1 MNLPGSWL
9 LAAVL
14 GIPAAPTPVRPAA
27 PAPANFPTPAPPRDV
42 SPESSE
48 REREAA
54 LVSTLRRAEHVTPGG
69 PEAKR
74 LSAELVDA
82 GAGYLRRGESG
93 RAIELLGEAYALDES
108 NASALA
114 ELTLAY
120 AREEDLD
127 AAAFHLRLAEDRA
140 DADPGSVPTPD
151 RSAAS
156 SAYASVAEIFYEEHR
171 LEEAVGAW
179 SEAARFGGEDP
190 ALLRHL
196 ARSRDELAVARGQRS
211 FSSDNFA
218 LFAEPSVPD
227 SVVRLAADELEAAH
241 RSQAAFFGSGLAK
254 RQVVVLYGGRAFFA
268 LASVPDW
275 VSGVYDGKIRVAL
288 RTNVG
293 AEDPA
298 VMSSVLAH
306 ELAHALMR
314 QVSGDR
320 APGWLHEGLAQWLE
334 GRRISRDEAREAVKT
349 RGARSIEELESRFPG
364 AMDRAQA
371 RALYAQS
378 LSLVEYFVAVR
389 GEGALA
395 CVVRRLREGDTVAEA
410 LRREAGLAPGELF
423 SGWRAWT
430 GV

>member
-1 MNLPGSWL
+1 
-9 LAAVL
+9 LAAAL
-14 GIPAAPTPVRPAA
+14 GTLPA
-27 PAPANFPTPAPPRDV
+27 PTPAPTAAGAS
-42 SPESSE
+42 SPGLFESDSE

-54 LVSTLRRAEHVTPGG
+54 VASILRRAEHVTAGG
-69 PEAKR
+69 PEAR
-74 LSAELVDA
+74 SLSAELLEA
-82 GAGYLRRGESG
+82 GAAYLRRGDSG

-108 NASALA
+108 SGSALA

-120 AREEDLD
+120 AKEDDLD
-127 AAAFHLRLAEDRA
+127 AAAFYLRLAEDRA
-140 DADPGSVPTPD
+140 DAG
-151 RSAAS
+151 AS
-156 SAYASVAEIFYEEHR
+156 SAPPETYALIGEVFYGAHR

-179 SEAARFGGEDP
+179 SEAARIGGPDP
-190 ALLRHL
+190 ALLRRL
-196 ARSRDELAVARGQRS
+196 ALSRDELAVARGQRS
-211 FSSDNFA
+211 LSSTNFA

-227 SVVRLAADELEAAH
+227 SVLHLAADELEAAH
-241 RSQAAFFGSGLAK
+241 RSQAAFFGIPLAK

-288 RTNVG
+288 RAN

-298 VMSSVLAH
+298 AMTSVLAH

-314 QVSGDR
+314 QISADR

-334 GRRISRDEAREAVKT
+334 GRRISRDEARET
-349 RGARSIEELESRFPG
+349 MRGRGARSIEELESRFPG
-364 AMDRAQA
+364 AMDRSEA

-378 LSLVEYFVAVR
+378 LSLVEYLVAAR

-395 CVVRRLREGDTVAEA
+395 CVVKRLREGDALAEA
-410 LRREAGLAPGELF
+410 LRHEAGLGPGELF
-423 SGWRAWT
+423 AGWRAWA

>member
-1 MNLPGSWL
+1 MSLPGVCL

-14 GIPAAPTPVRPAA
+14 GIAAHPA
-27 PAPANFPTPAPPRDV
+27 PAPSPEAAQTIDV
-42 SPESSE
+42 SPEGSDPD
-48 REREAA
+48 REAA
-54 LVSTLRRAEHVTPGG
+54 VASMLRRADRATPGS
-69 PEAKR
+69 PEARR

-82 GAGYLRRGESG
+82 GRGYLGRGESG

-108 NASALA
+108 NGSALA

-120 AREEDLD
+120 AKEDDLD
-127 AAAFHLRLAEDRA
+127 AAAFHLRLAEDRLDA
-140 DADPGSVPTPD
+140 DADAAAAPSPD
-151 RSAAS
+151 RSATS
-156 SAYASVAEIFYEEHR
+156 SLYASIGEIFYAEHR

-179 SEAARFGGEDP
+179 SEAARFGGQDP
-190 ALLRHL
+190 ALLRRL
-196 ARSRDELAVARGQRS
+196 ASSRDELAVARGQRS
-211 FSSDNFA
+211 LSSDNFA
-218 LFAEPSVPD
+218 LFAEPAVPD
-227 SVVRLAADELEAAH
+227 SMVRLAAEELESAH
-241 RSQAAFFGSGLAK
+241 RSQAAFFGSGLAR

-288 RTNVG
+288 R
-293 AEDPA
+293 ASSEDPV

-320 APGWLHEGLAQWLE
+320 APAWLHEGLAQWLE
-334 GRRISRDEAREAVKT
+334 GRRISRDETRAAVRT
-349 RGARSIEELESRFPG
+349 RGARTIEELESRFPG

-378 LSLVEYFVAVR
+378 LSLVEYVVAVR
-389 GEGALA
+389 GEGALG
-395 CVVRRLREGDTVAEA
+395 CVVRRLHDGDTLAEA
-410 LRREAGLAPGELF
+410 LRRETGLAPEELF
-423 SGWRAWT
+423 SGWRAWA

>member
-1 MNLPGSWL
+1 LIFPGPWL

-14 GIPAAPTPVRPAA
+14 GISAPPTPVRP
-27 PAPANFPTPAPPRDV
+27 PAPTATPVGEA
-42 SPESSE
+42 SPEAS
-48 REREAA
+48 EREAA
-54 LVSTLRRAEHVTPGG
+54 VASILRRAERVAPGA

-74 LSAELVDA
+74 LSAELVEA
-82 GAGYLRRGESG
+82 GSGYLRRGESG
-93 RAIELLGEAYALDES
+93 RAIELLGEAYALDET
-108 NASALA
+108 NGSALA

-120 AREEDLD
+120 AKEEDLD

-140 DADPGSVPTPD
+140 DADASAVPTPD
-151 RSAAS
+151 RSATS
-156 SAYASVAEIFYEEHR
+156 STWISIGEIFSAEHR

-179 SEAARFGGEDP
+179 TEAARLGGQDP
-190 ALLRHL
+190 ALLRRL
-196 ARSRDELAVARGQRS
+196 ALSRDELAVARGQRS
-211 FSSDNFA
+211 LSSENFA
-218 LFAEPSVPD
+218 LFAEPAVPD
-227 SVVRLAADELEAAH
+227 SVVRLAADQLEAAH
-241 RSQAAFFGSGLAK
+241 RSQSEFFGSRLAK
-254 RQVVVLYGGRAFFA
+254 RQVVVLYGGRRFFA

-288 RTNVG
+288 RAN
-293 AEDPA
+293 AEDPT

-334 GRRISRDEAREAVKT
+334 GRRISRDETRDAVKAG
-349 RGARSIEELESRFPG
+349 GARSIEELESRFPG

-371 RALYAQS
+371 KALYAQS
-378 LSLVEYFVAVR
+378 LSLVEYVVAVR
-389 GEGALA
+389 GEGALV
-395 CVVRRLREGDTVAEA
+395 CVVRRLRDGDTLAEA

-423 SGWRAWT
+423 SGWRAWA

>member
-1 MNLPGSWL
+1 LIFPGPWL

-14 GIPAAPTPVRPAA
+14 GISAPPTPVRP
-27 PAPANFPTPAPPRDV
+27 PAPTATPVGEA
-42 SPESSE
+42 SPEAS
-48 REREAA
+48 EREAA
-54 LVSTLRRAEHVTPGG
+54 VASILRRAERVAPGA

-74 LSAELVDA
+74 LSAELVEA
-82 GAGYLRRGESG
+82 GSGYLRRGESG
-93 RAIELLGEAYALDES
+93 RAIELLGEAYALDET
-108 NASALA
+108 NGSALA

-120 AREEDLD
+120 AKEEDLD

-140 DADPGSVPTPD
+140 DADASAVPTPD
-151 RSAAS
+151 RSATS
-156 SAYASVAEIFYEEHR
+156 STWISIGEIFSAEHR

-179 SEAARFGGEDP
+179 TEAARLGGQDP
-190 ALLRHL
+190 
-196 ARSRDELAVARGQRS
+196 
-211 FSSDNFA
+211 A
-218 LFAEPSVPD
+218 LFAEPAVPD
-227 SVVRLAADELEAAH
+227 SVVRLAADQLEAAH
-241 RSQAAFFGSGLAK
+241 RSQSEFFGSRLAK
-254 RQVVVLYGGRAFFA
+254 RQVVVLYGGRRFFA

-288 RTNVG
+288 RAN
-293 AEDPA
+293 AEDPT

-334 GRRISRDEAREAVKT
+334 GRRISRDETRDAVKA

-371 RALYAQS
+371 KALYAQS
-378 LSLVEYFVAVR
+378 LSLVEYVVAVR
-389 GEGALA
+389 GEGALV
-395 CVVRRLREGDTVAEA
+395 CVVRRLRDGDTLAEA

-423 SGWRAWT
+423 SGWRAWA